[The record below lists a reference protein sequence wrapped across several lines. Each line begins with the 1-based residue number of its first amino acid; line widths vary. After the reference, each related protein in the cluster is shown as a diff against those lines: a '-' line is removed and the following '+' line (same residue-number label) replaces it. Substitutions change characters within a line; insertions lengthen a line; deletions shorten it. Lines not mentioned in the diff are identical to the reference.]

1 MSLLYLLIPL
11 SLTLLGLAVWAF
23 FWAVKHDQFEDLE
36 GPAHRILFDEDEND
50 LPPEERQRRREARER
65 AAQERRDADP
75 EP

>member
-1 MSLLYLLIPL
+1 MCIRDS
-11 SLTLLGLAVWAF
+11 
-23 FWAVKHDQFEDLE
+23 FWAVKNDQFEDLE